1 MANRLFDELR
11 LTVQSVGLVL
21 VGIVAL
27 GAGLK
32 RVAQGQCTSF
42 SADQD
47 CVVFIGVG
55 LVCFG
60 LAYAFGATARHVRDE
75 PMPAGGPEA
84 RCARCGR
91 SYPPETMVRLSRL
104 HSLPV
109 LLGGFTDSTRTARYC
124 RRCKQVMDV
133 CLVGLGLAGVAG
145 IAYYLGW
152 W

>member
-1 MANRLFDELR
+1 VANRLFDELR
-11 LTVQSVGLVL
+11 LTVQSVGLVV
-21 VGIVAL
+21 VGIVVL
-27 GAGLK
+27 GAGLM
-32 RVAQGQCTSF
+32 RVVQGRCTSF

-47 CVVFIGVG
+47 CVVFIGVSV
-55 LVCFG
+55 VCFG

-75 PMPAGGPEA
+75 PPSAPGPEA
-84 RCARCGR
+84 RCARCRR
-91 SYPPETMVRLSRL
+91 SYPTETMVRLSRL

-109 LLGGFTDSTRTARYC
+109 LLSAFTDSTRTARYC
-124 RRCKQVMDV
+124 RRCKHVMDA